1 LRFWYAIN
9 NGVVNL
15 VQITPGAGGMFCGNC
30 FRDNALVAAWR
41 RLGHEAL
48 LVPLYLPLRLDEP
61 DQSAGV
67 PIFFS
72 GINVY
77 LDHKSA
83 LFRKA
88 PAWVRRLLSRPWLL
102 RWAAGRAAKTR
113 AEEAGE
119 LTLSMLRG
127 EEGNQ
132 VAELNQLIA
141 WLQTQPRPEVVCL
154 SNALLVGLVRA
165 LKRALRVP
173 VVCLLEG
180 EDTFL
185 DALPESVRPAAW
197 RTVAERAADID
208 LFITP
213 STYFAQLMTGRLGLD
228 PARVRVVPNG
238 INLDGYTPS
247 LQQLDPPVLG
257 YFARMCPQKGLGTL
271 VEAYLLLRQRNPSR
285 PVRLRIGGGCGPSD
299 QPFVDQMRHR
309 LQTAGLLDQV
319 EFRPNLDRAAKL
331 AFYSS
336 LSVFS
341 VPASYGEAFGL
352 YVLEAWAAGVP
363 VVQPRHGAFPELIEA
378 TGGGLLCEPNNPQAL
393 AQTIETLLANPAQ
406 ARALG
411 QAGRKAVLERFN
423 IQHMAR
429 RYLDLFAGLPRPI

>member
-1 LRFWYAIN
+1 MN
-9 NGVVNL
+9 NGVVNV

-141 WLQTQPRPEVVCL
+141 WLQTQPRPEVICL

-185 DALPESVRPAAW
+185 DALPESVRLQAW
-197 RTVAERAADID
+197 RTVSERAADID

-213 STYFAQLMTGRLGLD
+213 STYFAQVMSGRLGLD

-238 INLDGYTPS
+238 INVDGYMPS
-247 LQQLDPPVLG
+247 SQRPDPPVLG

-271 VEAYLLLRQRNPSR
+271 VEAYLLLRQRNPTQ
-285 PVRLRIGGGCGPSD
+285 RLRLHVGGGCGPSD
-299 QPFVDQMRHR
+299 QPFVDRIRHR

-341 VPASYGEAFGL
+341 VPATYGEAFGL

-378 TGGGLLCEPNNPQAL
+378 TGGGLLCEPNNPEAL
-393 AQTIETLLANPAQ
+393 AQAIETLLANPAQ

-429 RYLDLFAGLPRPI
+429 RYLDLFASLPRPA

>member
-1 LRFWYAIN
+1 MRFWYAIN

-429 RYLDLFAGLPRPI
+429 RYLDLFAGLPRPS